1 MSDPVVIVGGGVT
14 GLLLAGELRLAGVP
28 AVVLE
33 TRTGIAEH
41 SNGMALH
48 GRSLEFLRQRGLA
61 DEIAAAGVFP
71 WPRTPFAFLW
81 LDLAGADERDH
92 TYAFPQWRLEKILER
107 RAVDLGAE
115 LRRGHT
121 VVALDNGPDRVTL
134 TVLADGAEYRVE
146 AGYVVGCD
154 GEDSVVRRLSGIP
167 FDDGGIDSGYYG
179 VLGDVAFPDGVYPE
193 FAAGLHPNG
202 MFGALPLQ
210 AGMLRLMTIQ
220 FDTKRPGDDVPVTAD
235 ELRAAIRR
243 VTGTDPDI
251 GEVRWLSRFGGA
263 TRVAETYRRD
273 RVFLAGDAAHVLY
286 ISGTQSLNLGIQDAA
301 NLGWKLAAAVKGWAP
316 ADLLDTYHMERHV
329 AGEQARTHALA
340 QFALMHPLD
349 RVGPLRD
356 IMSDILGFGDVN
368 QHLLKLATAARYP
381 TMGQEGHR
389 PVGEQIGELP
399 LSTPGGE
406 TSVAALLA
414 GGRGVLVDFSG
425 GTVGDEA
432 RAWSEWVEIVE
443 ARPVA
448 EFGGDGV
455 LVRPD
460 GYVAW
465 LGGEGLL
472 DALRMWF
479 GDVWV

>member
-1 MSDPVVIVGGGVT
+1 MTDPVIIVGGGAT

-33 TRTGIAEH
+33 TRTEIPDH

-61 DEIAAAGVFP
+61 DEITAAGIFP

-81 LDLAGADERDH
+81 LDLTGADPRDH

-107 RAVDLGAE
+107 RAIALGAE
-115 LRRGHT
+115 VRRGHT
-121 VVALDNGPDRVTL
+121 VVALDQAPSRVSL
-134 TVLADGAEYRVE
+134 TVSADGTEYRAE
-146 AGYVVGCD
+146 ADYVVGCD
-154 GEDSVVRRLSGIP
+154 GEDSVVRRLSGIR
-167 FDDGGIDSGYYG
+167 FDDGGIDSSYYG
-179 VLGDVAFPDGVYPE
+179 VLGDVAFPDGTYPQ

-220 FDTKRPGDDVPVTAD
+220 FDAKRPGDDVPVTAE
-235 ELRAAIRR
+235 ELRGAIRR

-251 GEVRWLSRFGGA
+251 GEVRWLSRFGGP

-286 ISGTQSLNLGIQDAA
+286 ISGTQGLNAGIQDAA

-316 ADLLDTYHMERHV
+316 AGLLDTYDTERHEAV
-329 AGEQARTHALA
+329 ERARTHALA
-340 QFALMHPLD
+340 QFALMHPID

-356 IMSDILGFGDVN
+356 VMGDILGFEDVN
-368 QHLLKLATAARYP
+368 RHLLKLATAARYSMTP
-381 TMGQEGHR
+381 PGDH
-389 PVGEQIGELP
+389 PLLGEQVADLP
-399 LSTPGGE
+399 LRTVDGE
-406 TSVAALLA
+406 TSVAATLQK
-414 GGRGVLVDFSG
+414 GQGMLVDFCAGAIS
-425 GTVGDEA
+425 A
-432 RAWSEWVEIVE
+432 EIAPWRDRVNVVVAE
-443 ARPVA
+443 PVA
-448 EFGGDGV
+448 DLGADGM
-455 LVRPD
+455 LIRPD
-460 GYVAW
+460 GYIAW
-465 LGGEGLL
+465 VGGEGLL

-479 GDVWV
+479 GNV